1 MRNLK
6 YIVLSALSI
15 FNIIFIPSFDV
26 WGGLFP
32 SHPDANFFEII
43 ETIFTDNDAFY
54 YWSVVIVVSVL
65 IPAIAMLIG
74 AILDNKPVFLISS
87 LVGIILWFRFI
98 IVYINQNELSALF
111 DFDSGSIAIGTW
123 IAIVL
128 FVISFVMAVT
138 SKGRKQTQSQPYVN
152 NNANSYCNTANK
164 NVETDNK
171 LNQVILQYG
180 LYCPN
185 CGAKQEKPSK
195 FCCKCGFKFEQ
206 EE

>member
-6 YIVLSALSI
+6 YIVVSALSI

-43 ETIFTDNDAFY
+43 ETIFTDSDAFY

-74 AILDNKPVFLISS
+74 AILDNKTVFLISS
-87 LVGIILWFRFI
+87 LVGIILWLRFI
-98 IVYINQNELSALF
+98 IAYINQNELSDLF

-128 FVISFVMAVT
+128 FVISFVMAIT
-138 SKGRKQTQSQPYVN
+138 SKESKQTQSQPYVN
-152 NNANSYCNTANK
+152 NANSYYNVANK
-164 NVETDNK
+164 SVETDNK
-171 LNQVILQYG
+171 LNQVIIQYG

-185 CGAKQEKPSK
+185 CGAEQEKPSK
-195 FCCKCGFKFEQ
+195 FCGNCGFEFTKK
-206 EE
+206 